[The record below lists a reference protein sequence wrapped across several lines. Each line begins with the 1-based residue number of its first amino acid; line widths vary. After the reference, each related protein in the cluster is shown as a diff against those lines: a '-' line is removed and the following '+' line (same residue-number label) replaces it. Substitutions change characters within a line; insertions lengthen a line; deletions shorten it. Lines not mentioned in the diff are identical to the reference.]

1 MQYPEIKKVALYGIG
16 LIGAGWATNLS
27 TNGIEVNMY
36 GRSEESLED
45 ARKKVAKNFQGLEE
59 GGILT
64 HQQVEDAIAL
74 IRYTTDVKEAL
85 TGVQLV
91 QESVS
96 ERYDVKETVI
106 KQIDEHCGP
115 DVILGSSSSSLLISK
130 MVQFSKYPER
140 CICIHPYNPPHLIP
154 LVELVGPEGSEDALE
169 HTRQFLLKI
178 GKKPVVLKK
187 EAKGYIANRLQV
199 VVGREIV
206 EMVYRG
212 ICTVEDAETALT
224 YGPGIRWAIMGHNL
238 IMQLGGGPNGVK
250 GMFEKV
256 VAKGS
261 DRSSYLDDLGNWI
274 KYPDDWPEVAQA
286 GIDETLAHRD
296 PSIGNDNESLAA
308 YRDKMLIEILKLHDT
323 VKLDTEGK
331 SNG

>member
-1 MQYPEIKKVALYGIG
+1 MQYPEIKKAALYGIG

-27 TNGIEVNMY
+27 ANGIEINMY
-36 GRSEESLED
+36 GRSEESLAN
-45 ARKKVAKNFQGLEE
+45 ARQKVEKNFHGLVE
-59 GGILT
+59 GGVLT
-64 HQQVEDAIAL
+64 GQQAEQAMKL
-74 IRYTTDVKEAL
+74 IHYTTDVAEAL
-85 TGVQLV
+85 ADVQLV
-91 QESVS
+91 QESVA
-96 ERYDVKETVI
+96 ERYEVKESVL
-106 KQIDEHCGP
+106 KQIDEYCSP
-115 DVILGSSSSSLLISK
+115 DVIVGSSTSSLLISK
-130 MVQFSKYPER
+130 IAQYSKYPQR
-140 CICIHPYNPPHLIP
+140 CICMHPYNPPHLIP
-154 LVELVGPEGSEDALE
+154 LVELVGPEGSADALE
-169 HTRQFLLKI
+169 HVRQFLLKI

-224 YGPGIRWAIMGHNL
+224 YGPGMRWAIMGHNL
-238 IMQLGGGPNGVK
+238 TMQLGGGAGGVK

-286 GIDETLAHRD
+286 GIDEALAHRD
-296 PSIGNDNESLAA
+296 PAIGNDNESLAA
-308 YRDKMLIEILKLHDT
+308 YRDKMLIEILKLHER
-323 VKLDTEGK
+323 VKLDTEDACHG
-331 SNG
+331 

>member
-1 MQYPEIKKVALYGIG
+1 MQYPEIKKAALYGIG

-27 TNGIEVNMY
+27 ASGIEVNMY
-36 GRSEESLED
+36 GRSGESLAN
-45 ARKKVAKNFQGLEE
+45 ARQKVEKNFRGLV
-59 GGILT
+59 GGGVLT
-64 HQQVEDAIAL
+64 GQQAEQAMTRIH
-74 IRYTTDVKEAL
+74 YTTDVAEAMAD
-85 TGVQLV
+85 VQLV
-91 QESVS
+91 QESVA
-96 ERYDVKETVI
+96 ERYEVKESVL
-106 KQIDEHCGP
+106 KQIDEYCGP
-115 DVILGSSSSSLLISK
+115 DVIVGSSTSSLLISK
-130 MVQFSKYPER
+130 IAQYSKYPQR
-140 CICIHPYNPPHLIP
+140 CICMHPYNPPHLIP
-154 LVELVGPEGSEDALE
+154 LVELVGPEDSADALE
-169 HTRQFLLKI
+169 HARQFLLKI

-224 YGPGIRWAIMGHNL
+224 YGPGMRWAIMGHNL
-238 IMQLGGGPNGVK
+238 TMQLGGGAGGVK

-286 GIDETLAHRD
+286 GIDEALAHRD
-296 PSIGNDNESLAA
+296 PAIGNDNESLAA
-308 YRDKMLIEILKLHDT
+308 YRDKMLIEILKLHER
-323 VKLDTEGK
+323 VKLDTEDACHG
-331 SNG
+331 